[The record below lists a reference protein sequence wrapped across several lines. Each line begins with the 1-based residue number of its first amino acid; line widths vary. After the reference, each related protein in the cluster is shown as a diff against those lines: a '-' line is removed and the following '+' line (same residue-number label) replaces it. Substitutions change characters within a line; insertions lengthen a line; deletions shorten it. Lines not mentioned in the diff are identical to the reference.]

1 MREMNDQQRV
11 SSSAS
16 ALRKWVSC
24 QTMRKGKSKSEGSL
38 YYFNTRRVAV
48 NLKEKTKQQQKVGR
62 LLVQQQQQLWR
73 RPLWLPLRFWVSAKS
88 QLCSLYYFSSF
99 SLLVMINII
108 SSFIYRHYKRSAA
121 GASSGWFEAKEK
133 VVLVV
138 VVVTA
143 ATTKACASV
152 ASFKYNLNNDVGTL
166 MAVRAAWVLA
176 SLGWAAAKNFQVLR
190 AGARIQRQQ
199 QFTLTRAYFLHFLF
213 CFFSNK

>member
-1 MREMNDQQRV
+1 
-11 SSSAS
+11 
-16 ALRKWVSC
+16 
-24 QTMRKGKSKSEGSL
+24 MRKEKSKSEGSL

-62 LLVQQQQQLWR
+62 LLVQQQQQQLWR

-108 SSFIYRHYKRSAA
+108 SSFIYRHYKRSA
-121 GASSGWFEAKEK
+121 GGGGWFEAKEK

-138 VVVTA
+138 VVVIA

-166 MAVRAAWVLA
+166 MAVRAAWVLRVWA
-176 SLGWAAAKNFQVLR
+176 EQQPKNLSSSSPGWRQDSTTAAAVYSHQSIL
-190 AGARIQRQQ
+190 
-199 QFTLTRAYFLHFLF
+199 FTFPFLF
-213 CFFSNK
+213 FL